1 VAEYFI
7 TAPASVTPEAFYAK
21 SKKDQAD
28 MIWQALFVDRS
39 PISEAARG
47 VISTLTSF
55 GLSKEVRAR
64 DLNGVR
70 KYYNSFR
77 NRGLEGTEDFVE
89 SAFASSGIRYAVMTN
104 IPYDSNEA
112 QYWRPQQEAYSKRFR
127 SSLRVD
133 PLLAGD
139 RQTIET
145 ALKLSGYDVDLEGA
159 RQYLRDWCDTIKPE
173 YMMGSTPHDFV
184 LRGGTLAGV
193 RKTGVNEDAM
203 KQPGAFVAAINP
215 DCAVNCDGAEDEAPS
230 VIDETTDF
238 LSEVL
243 MKVCEERDLSV
254 AVKIGAHRGVNPT
267 LKAAGDGMV
276 AFADAG
282 MLSRLCSRFPKVR
295 FLATFLSR
303 NNQHEACVLASKF
316 RNLHI
321 YGCWWFCNNPS
332 IIKEITQMRIEMLGT
347 AFTAQHSD
355 ARVVDQLLYKWS
367 HSRAVIAQVL
377 TEEYKK
383 LIESGWAP
391 TRAEVRRDVK
401 RLFGGSY
408 EEFMAKSLR

>member
-1 VAEYFI
+1 M
-7 TAPASVTPEAFYAK
+7 TAPASITPEAFYAK

-28 MIWQALFVDRS
+28 KIWQALFVDRS
-39 PISEAARG
+39 PISEACRG
-47 VISTLTSF
+47 VITTLMSL
-55 GLSKEVRAR
+55 GLSKEVRLR
-64 DLNGVR
+64 DLEGVR
-70 KYYNSFR
+70 SYYNSFR
-77 NRGLEGTEDFVE
+77 DRGLQGTKEFVE
-89 SAFASSGIRYAVMTN
+89 RAFASSGIRYAVMTN
-104 IPYDSNEA
+104 IPFDANEA
-112 QYWRPQQEAYSKRFR
+112 QYWRPQPEEYSKRFR
-127 SSLRVD
+127 SALRVD

-139 RQTIET
+139 RQTIEKVLQ
-145 ALKLSGYDVDLEGA
+145 ASGYDVDLEGA
-159 RQYLRDWCDTIKPE
+159 RQYLRDWCDTMKPE
-173 YMMGSTPHDFV
+173 YMMCSTPHDFV

-193 RKTGVNEDAM
+193 KKTGVNEEAV
-203 KQPGAFVAAINP
+203 KQPGAFVAITNS
-215 DCAVNCDGAEDEAPS
+215 DCTVTCDGAEDEAPS

-243 MKVCEERDLSV
+243 MKVCEERDLPV
-254 AVKIGAHRGVNPT
+254 ALKIGAHRGVNPA
-267 LKAAGDGMV
+267 LQAAGDGVV

-282 MLSRLCSRFPKVR
+282 VLGRLCSRFPKVR

-303 NNQHEACVLASKF
+303 NNQQEACVLASKF

-332 IIKEITQMRIEMLGT
+332 IIKEITQMRIEMLGS

-355 ARVVDQLLYKWS
+355 ARVVDQLLYKWP

-377 TEEYKK
+377 IEEYQK
-383 LIESGWAP
+383 LIASGWAL

-408 EEFMAKSLR
+408 EEFMAKSLL